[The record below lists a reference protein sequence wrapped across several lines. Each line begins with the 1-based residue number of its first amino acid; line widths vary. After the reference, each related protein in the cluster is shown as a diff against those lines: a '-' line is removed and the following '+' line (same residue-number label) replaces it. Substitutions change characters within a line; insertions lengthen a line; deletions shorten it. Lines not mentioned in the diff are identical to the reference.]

1 VRASVSGT
9 DGDDLV
15 LDLQGQKVAM
25 PASRRAAGAGDE
37 LLVGIRPEK
46 IRLRTAGDATATDR
60 AHNVLPGGVVT
71 DTSFTGVSTQYLVR
85 MPWGQELM
93 VFAQNLGVS
102 GVHPPGTQVD
112 LSWDP
117 AHTFALDGSADATA
131 GAELDDGAAP
141 LPVG

>member
-1 VRASVSGT
+1 
-9 DGDDLV
+9 
-15 LDLQGQKVAM
+15 M
-25 PASRRAAGAGDE
+25 PASRRSDGAGDD

-46 IRLRTAGDATATDR
+46 IHLQPADGTATADR

-71 DTSFTGVSTQYLVR
+71 DTSFTGVSTQYLVK

-93 VFAQNLGVS
+93 VFVQNLGVG
-102 GVHPPGTQVD
+102 GVHPPGTKVD

-117 AHTFALDGSADATA
+117 AHTFALDGTSDASA
-131 GAELDDGAAP
+131 GAEFEDAGA